1 MENLY
6 VLIAILVIG
15 LATFALRSSFLVLA
29 GRISFPPR
37 LVRALRFVP
46 AAILSAIVFPALVVG
61 PSGALHI
68 GFDNPKLLAG
78 LVAALI
84 AWGTRNMLATILLGM
99 AALWIIKAFLPM

>member
-6 VLIAILVIG
+6 VLIAILIIG

-29 GRISFPPR
+29 GRVSFPPR

-46 AAILSAIVFPALVVG
+46 AAILSAIVFPALVVD
-61 PSGALHI
+61 PSGTLHI
-68 GFDNPKLLAG
+68 GLDNPKLLAG